1 MDYLKLLEH
10 SYAMAAG
17 DECPPDSR
25 LEFLGEQ
32 IFNFT
37 TYDGEMSVL
46 FAEKAIEVC
55 DAITRRETFDY
66 IGSADGYK
74 WFLLMCNMPF
84 FADRL
89 EWGTSIRGA
98 WWDSKSLE
106 SCGLWDGDKQLLELN
121 FAPGEWNE
129 FARALVEFARSDVR
143 PNVGAM
149 RRDAAGGT
157 SV

>member
-17 DECPPDSR
+17 DECPPESR
-25 LEFLGEQ
+25 LEWLGEQ
-32 IFNFT
+32 VFDFT
-37 TYDGEMSVL
+37 TYDGAMSAL

-121 FAPGEWNE
+121 LAPGEGNGL
-129 FARALVEFARSDVR
+129 ARALVAFARSDVR
-143 PNVGAM
+143 PNVQL
-149 RRDAAGGT
+149 
-157 SV
+157 